1 MLEDGY
7 LIKLGDKRNDSVIS
21 SSWKNNEKVMCLKID
36 EELCFVK
43 VNEIKNFNQFSF
55 TIEDC
60 TLNLTLSSSQ
70 IEKLFAYMPA
80 IKVEDL
86 SKKLI
91 SPMPGLVKSI
101 SIKKGQSIK
110 QGQELIVIEAM
121 KMENILN
128 SEKDCIVDDVLI
140 KEGSS
145 VSTDEVLITF
155 K

>member
-1 MLEDGY
+1 
-7 LIKLGDKRNDSVIS
+7 
-21 SSWKNNEKVMCLKID
+21 
-36 EELCFVK
+36 
-43 VNEIKNFNQFSF
+43 
-55 TIEDC
+55 
-60 TLNLTLSSSQ
+60 
-70 IEKLFAYMPA
+70 MPA
-80 IKVEDL
+80 KKVDDL

-101 SIKKGQSIK
+101 SIKKGQLIK

-121 KMENILN
+121 KMDNILI